1 MRCNLRT
8 VNSSL
13 RTVSEVHGPYELY
26 GPTNDMQF
34 TDREPFYTD
43 RIWRSRS
50 VRTVKTE
57 TSLPVRYGVGVLDNP
72 RPGQIKLAFNFL

>member
-1 MRCNLRT
+1 
-8 VNSSL
+8 
-13 RTVSEVHGPYELY
+13 
-26 GPTNDMQF
+26 MQF
-34 TDREPFYTD
+34 TDREPFYMD